1 MDDTPLSPIWVDR
14 VIEKHHGPA
23 AEVEAHLRAFGLSE
37 ERVAEAVREWAE
49 RHGVRLEGGSP
60 PGEEHASDEP

>member
-1 MDDTPLSPIWVDR
+1 MDDGTLSPIWVDR

-37 ERVAEAVREWAE
+37 EKVAAAVREWAE
-49 RHGVRLEGGSP
+49 RHGVELDGARP
-60 PGEEHASDEP
+60 DAGERGTEEP